1 MTTNVMTT
9 TITLYD
15 ETLPGER
22 TASRRLDLLSSTIT
36 LRELIR
42 RRVYEEVQEY
52 HAAPP
57 SAVFRGLVTPTP
69 LEAALNGPKPE
80 LLPAKRRIDWE
91 AQYEKALAAFARNG
105 FFVLVGDWQVE
116 SLDEEIHLKVNTEVS
131 FVKLVALVGG

>member
-1 MTTNVMTT
+1 MTTSVL
-9 TITLYD
+9 IYD

-22 TASRRLDLLSSTIT
+22 TASRRLDLLTSTIT

-57 SAVFRGLVTPTP
+57 SAVFTGLVTPSP
-69 LEAALNGPKPE
+69 VEAALNGPKPE
-80 LLPAKRRIDWE
+80 HAPKRRLDWE
-91 AQYEKALAAFARNG
+91 AQYEKALSAFARNG
-105 FFVLVGDWQVE
+105 FFVLVGDRQVE
-116 SLDEEIHLKVNTEVS
+116 SLDEEIHLKVDTEVS

>member
-1 MTTNVMTT
+1 MTLSAMTTSI
-9 TITLYD
+9 TIYD

-57 SAVFRGLVTPTP
+57 SAVFRGLVTPSP
-69 LEAALNGPKPE
+69 MEAALNGPKPE
-80 LLPAKRRIDWE
+80 HPVKRRLDWE
-91 AQYEKALAAFARNG
+91 AQYEKALSAFAGNG
-105 FFVLVGDWQVE
+105 FFVLVGDRQVE
-116 SLDEEIHLKVNTEVS
+116 SLDEEIQLKVDTEVS

>member
-1 MTTNVMTT
+1 MTHSI
-9 TITLYD
+9 TIYD

-57 SAVFRGLVTPTP
+57 SAVFRGLVTPSP
-69 LEAALNGPKPE
+69 VEATLNGPKPKH
-80 LLPAKRRIDWE
+80 AVKRRLGWD
-91 AQYEKALAAFARNG
+91 AQYEKALSAFVRNG
-105 FFVLVGDWQVE
+105 FFVLVGDRQVE
-116 SLDEEIHLKVNTEVS
+116 SLNEEIHLKVDTEVS

>member
-1 MTTNVMTT
+1 MALSI
-9 TITLYD
+9 TIYD

-22 TASRRLDLLSSTIT
+22 MASRRLDLLSSTIT

-57 SAVFRGLVTPTP
+57 SAIFRGLVTPSP
-69 LEAALNGPKPE
+69 VEAALNGPKLE
-80 LLPAKRRIDWE
+80 FGLKRRLDWE

-105 FFVLVGDWQVE
+105 FFVLVGNRQVE
-116 SLDEEIHLKVNTEVS
+116 DLDEEIHLKVDTEVS

>member
-1 MTTNVMTT
+1 MALTV
-9 TITLYD
+9 TIYD

-22 TASRRLDLLSSTIT
+22 THSLRLEVLTSTIT

-57 SAVFRGLVTPTP
+57 SAVFHGLVTPSP
-69 LEAALNGPKPE
+69 VEVALNGPKPE
-80 LLPAKRRIDWE
+80 HFTKRHIDWE
-91 AQYEKALAAFARNG
+91 AQYEKALSAFARNG
-105 FFVLVGDWQVE
+105 FFVLVGDRQVG
-116 SLDEEIHLKVNTEVS
+116 SLDEEITLKVDTEVS